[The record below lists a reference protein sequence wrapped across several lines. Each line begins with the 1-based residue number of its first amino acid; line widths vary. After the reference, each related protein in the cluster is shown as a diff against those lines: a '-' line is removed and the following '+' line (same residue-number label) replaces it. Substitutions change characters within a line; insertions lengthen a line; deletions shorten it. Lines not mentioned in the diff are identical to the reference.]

1 MRDLSSKGGFRPAQ
15 GLKQLTW
22 PQIEQIDAMIDALC
36 SRTGG
41 GQAATA
47 LLTVI
52 NGHLR
57 SGAVTELAEE
67 LVPNRR

>member
-1 MRDLSSKGGFRPAQ
+1 MKDLSSKDFRPAQ
-15 GLKQLTW
+15 GLKRLTW

-36 SRTGG
+36 TKTAPGR
-41 GQAATA
+41 AATA
-47 LLTVI
+47 LLMVI

>member
-1 MRDLSSKGGFRPAQ
+1 MKDLSSKSFRPAQ
-15 GLKQLTW
+15 GLKRLTW

-36 SRTGG
+36 ARTGS
-41 GQAATA
+41 GQAAAA

-57 SGAVTELAEE
+57 SGTMTELMEE
-67 LVPNRR
+67 LVPNRH